1 MKDRGAGEFE
11 PIVRLARAL
20 YSSWYARAAVAVA
33 MAVPAGLGY
42 WYREEIPS
50 AYTSAQETLL
60 SALGVGV
67 TLVPI
72 WLAVFL
78 LAVAM
83 LAIALRGLRT
93 EAALVA
99 AVTVSAYILRVA
111 LKLAIA
117 RPRPTDDLVRV
128 VDQADGYS
136 FPSGH
141 VMYYVVFLGMLGVVL
156 WDERRPGPGRW
167 LLVAAVGVLLALIG
181 LSRVYLGAHWPS
193 DVLGGYVFGGAVLGA
208 AVWVRRSFA
217 FSKHDRG
224 RHTGTAPTN

>member
-1 MKDRGAGEFE
+1 MVTLAGLAVAAGVEDPFPGDRA
-11 PIVRLARAL
+11 A
-20 YSSWYARAAVAVA
+20 SSWVQSWQAGWLDSAMKLVSLPGSPPVAV
-33 MAVPAGLGY
+33 L
-42 WYREEIPS
+42 
-50 AYTSAQETLL
+50 
-60 SALGVGV
+60 
-67 TLVPI
+67 
-72 WLAVFL
+72 L

-156 WDERRPGPGRW
+156 WDEMRPGPGRW